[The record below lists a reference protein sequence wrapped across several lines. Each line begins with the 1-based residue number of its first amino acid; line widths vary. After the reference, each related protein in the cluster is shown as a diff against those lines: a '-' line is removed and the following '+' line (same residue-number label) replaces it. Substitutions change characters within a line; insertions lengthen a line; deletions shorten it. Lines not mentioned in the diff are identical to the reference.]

1 MIHSLKFVFIVALS
15 FLLAGCGL
23 YKKYESKMDVPANVL
38 GADANGQPLGD
49 LSVSPSDTVPAPM
62 SWRVFFTDPMLLQLI
77 EQALE
82 NNTDLHTARITVEK
96 NEISLRTA
104 KMAYL
109 PSLSFA
115 PQGTLG
121 MFDNNPWSRTYSL
134 PLQISWDIDIFG
146 SLTNKKRSAK
156 AVLLQSQCYEEA
168 VRSNLISSVAQD
180 YYMLQMLDSQ
190 LDILTQTDSIWGVS
204 LEMERSLW
212 ENGKAYSTA
221 VNQLEASWLSVKT
234 QIVDTRRSI
243 RAIENSLCSLLA
255 IAPQHI
261 SRNKLGSYTIPTSIL
276 DGMSAAMLRNR
287 PDLRMADHMMEEAF
301 YNIQTARSAFF
312 PSITLSGTVG
322 WANTNGAVVTNPGA
336 LLLNFMGQL
345 TQPIFSRGKLRGNLK
360 ISKLSA
366 EEAQKYYAQTVVDA
380 GNDVNEAMADCQAAK
395 DKVDLYRSQ
404 VSVLHDAFIGTHEL
418 MDNGKATYLEVL
430 TAQERYLTAQ
440 LSEVEN
446 LYDGAKALVSLYIA
460 LGGGGE

>member
-1 MIHSLKFVFIVALS
+1 MKKLSYIFVAVAVS
-15 FLLAGCGL
+15 FLLTGCGL
-23 YKKYESKMDVPANVL
+23 YKKYERKSEVPADVL
-38 GADANGQPLGD
+38 GADGDDKPLGSV
-49 LSVSPSDTVPAPM
+49 LSSDTVPTPM
-62 SWRVFFTDPMLLQLI
+62 SWRVFFTDPQLLQLI

-109 PSLSFA
+109 PSISFS
-115 PQGTLG
+115 PQGTLSK
-121 MFDNNPWSRTYSL
+121 FDNNPWSRTYSL
-134 PLQISWDIDIFG
+134 PLQVSWDVDIFG
-146 SLTNKKRSAK
+146 SVTNKKRSAK

-168 VRSNLISSVAQD
+168 VRSNLVSTVAQD
-180 YYMLQMLDSQ
+180 YYMLQMLDAQ
-190 LDILTQTDSIWGVS
+190 LDILTQTDSIWGMS
-204 LEMERSLW
+204 LEMERTLW
-212 ENGKAYSTA
+212 ENGKVYSTA

-243 RAIENSLCSLLA
+243 RAIENSLCSILA

-261 SRNKLGSYTIPTSIL
+261 CRSRLGSYAMPSSIF
-276 DGMSAAMLRNR
+276 DSVSAAMLRNR
-287 PDLRMADHMMEEAF
+287 PDIRMADYMMEEAF
-301 YNIQTARSAFF
+301 YNIQSARSAFF
-312 PSITLSGTVG
+312 PSLSLSGTVG
-322 WANTNGAVVTNPGA
+322 WSNSGGGVVTNPGA

-345 TQPIFSRGKLRGNLK
+345 TQPIFSQGKLRGNLK

-380 GNDVNEAMADCQAAK
+380 GNDVNEAIADCQAAK
-395 DKVDLYRSQ
+395 DKVDIYRRQ

-430 TAQERYLTAQ
+430 TAQEGYLNAQ

-446 LYDGAKALVSLYIA
+446 LYDGAKALISLYIA